1 VNVDSDS
8 CRVVAEERSHFLGFH
23 QLSFVPHLASMRI
36 LIYSYNYHPEP
47 IGIAPLMTEL
57 AEGLVGRGHEVRVVT
72 GMPNYPERRIYEEY
86 RGRWYVTEQR
96 NGVTIQRSYV
106 WIRPKPGLVA
116 RMLLDG
122 SFVVTSLVQAF
133 QGWRPDVILL
143 TTPPLPISVP
153 AALLGQVY
161 GCPIVL
167 NLQDILPEAAV
178 HVGLIT
184 NKVAIRVFE
193 ALEKFSY
200 RTAHTISV
208 ITDGF
213 TENLVGKG
221 VSASKIACIPNW
233 VDINFI
239 RPLSKGDNEF
249 RKTHHLEGKFV
260 VLYSGNIALTQG
272 LETVVEAAIRLRH
285 ITDIAFVIVG
295 EKKALERLQK
305 YCDSRGV
312 DNVLLLKFQPREQLP
327 EMLAAA
333 DVGLIVQKRNVIS
346 FNMPSKTQVILASGR
361 AIVASVPL
369 TGTAA
374 RAVQQSGGGVVVPPE
389 QPDLLADAVLDLY
402 QNPAKTEFLGHQGRQ
417 YAVENYAFD
426 KALNR
431 YEALFASITGK
442 SMDKEIASTLA
453 PEQPT
458 ADV

>member
-1 VNVDSDS
+1 LESD
-8 CRVVAEERSHFLGFH
+8 RAFSHSANPSFRT
-23 QLSFVPHLASMRI
+23 QLDFMRI

-57 AEGLVGRGHEVRVVT
+57 AEGLVARGHEVRVVT

-86 RGRWYVTEQR
+86 RGQWYVTEQR
-96 NGVTIQRSYV
+96 NGVTVQRSYV
-106 WIRPKPGLVA
+106 WIRPKPSLLT

-133 QGWRPDVILL
+133 QGWRPDIILL
-143 TTPPLPISVP
+143 TIPPLPVSIP
-153 AALLGQVY
+153 AALLGQIY

-178 HVGLIT
+178 HVGLIS
-184 NKVAIRVFE
+184 NKTAIRVFE

-200 RTAHTISV
+200 RIAHTISV

-221 VSASKIACIPNW
+221 VPASKITCIPNW
-233 VDINFI
+233 VDVNFI
-239 RPLSKGDNEF
+239 RPLSKSNNAF
-249 RKTHHLEGKFV
+249 RKTHNLEGKFV

-272 LETVVEAAIRLRH
+272 LETVIEAAIRLRH
-285 ITDIAFVIVG
+285 ISEIAFVIVG
-295 EKKALERLQK
+295 ESKALERLQK
-305 YCDSRGV
+305 YCDSRGAT
-312 DNVLLLKFQPREQLP
+312 NVLLLKFQPREQLP

-333 DVGLIVQKRNVIS
+333 DVGLIVQKQNVIS

-389 QPDLLADAVLDLY
+389 QPELLADAILDLY
-402 QNPAKTEFLGHQGRQ
+402 QNPSKAEFLGRQGRQ

-426 KALNR
+426 KALGR
-431 YEALFASITGK
+431 YEALFASITGT
-442 SMDKEIASTLA
+442 SLTTEVAPTL
-453 PEQPT
+453 PVEQPT